1 MPARRRPTGPIS
13 AGPRSGDDLRP
24 RRHRRASGRPHRQL
38 PRRHQG
44 EEGRTPQDRRHHL
57 HRERGESGLLHR
69 ERRSGADPAA
79 VRAGRLGVHGGH
91 RGGALR
97 HHPGRRPLRRG
108 DGHRHGPEAGAHGEP
123 RLRRGLLRHGGSG
136 VRSRLRRFLAHGPHG
151 RDGGRVGGPGRV
163 RRRRRRLRER
173 GGHRGDADRLRASA
187 RRQVRR
193 RPRFRR
199 RDHPPRRDPRYPG
212 VPARDHG
219 AVHRAASRGLRPP
232 RGSMRPPWRLA
243 LLSLVGAAC
252 GGAAA
257 RPAPNPAPAA
267 GPAPPPAVS
276 PTPEPADVTATG
288 AEPALPPPI
297 ALPSG
302 LLPLRSTG
310 VEQFRAQHPTYDG
323 RGVLIGILDTGVDPA
338 VPGLIVTSAGAPKIL
353 DLRDFSGE
361 GRVALSPVVPA
372 ADGTVAVGGRKLV
385 GGGRIRR
392 LTTGTTWYAGMFR
405 ELPLGKLPAADI
417 NGNGTNTD
425 AFPVIVVKAVDGWV
439 AFLDTN
445 LNGSFEDEM
454 PLHDYRQGR
463 ETIALGTQPITLAAN
478 LQETNGVPTLDLV
491 FDNGGHGTHVAGIAA
506 GHKLF
511 NVAGFDG
518 VAPGAQLIGLKIAN
532 SARGG
537 ISVNGSMERAM
548 IYAARFAQQRGLP
561 LVLNLSFGVGNEHEG
576 RAVID
581 SIVNAFLERH
591 PTIVFAISAG
601 NDGPGLSTMGF
612 PGSADLALSVGAVF
626 PGAFARPAQGGAPP
640 AGDVVGWWSSRG
652 GDLAKP
658 DIVTPGLAFSSVPR
672 WDTGNEIKGGTSMA
686 APHAAGLAAC
696 LVSALAQE
704 GRAVGAAEIAQALRV
719 SAVPFA
725 GASAID
731 QGAGMPQL
739 EAAYRWL
746 IAAHQGS
753 EYLVHATNGASAA
766 YRRQGFAGP
775 ADTIELF
782 RVRHVAGLRAAEFLL
797 RSNVP
802 WLSVPPTVPAGA
814 RETEVAVIYS
824 QARLPGPGV
833 YVGTVTAWN
842 PSDTLAGPLFT
853 LVNTVSI
860 PLDLGT
866 RPLYDAE
873 RALGPATVQRYFLR
887 VARPGATLRVTVT
900 VPDSAGQ
907 RATVRLYE
915 PNGQPFRDAEELDVG
930 RGGSGTARIV
940 VRAEDL
946 IPGVYELDVTAPPLG
961 GATVTARAELG
972 PVDVAPALGGREL
985 SDPGTA
991 SATVRLTQALI
1002 GTERGFEVTGRG
1014 APAESISV
1022 RVPEWAARA
1031 VIDVQMPRE
1040 QWDEFTDFGVTDFDS
1055 TGQQVGQGA
1064 MNYAFAR
1071 HSFDVAPGLRKAPV
1085 TIELFPAF
1093 ARDGGARPWR
1103 ATVRVRFLFRDP
1115 QPFGGG

>member
-1 MPARRRPTGPIS
+1 MR
-13 AGPRSGDDLRP
+13 
-24 RRHRRASGRPHRQL
+24 L
-38 PRRHQG
+38 PW
-44 EEGRTPQDRRHHL
+44 P
-57 HRERGESGLLHR
+57 
-69 ERRSGADPAA
+69 
-79 VRAGRLGVHGGH
+79 VV
-91 RGGALR
+91 
-97 HHPGRRPLRRG
+97 
-108 DGHRHGPEAGAHGEP
+108 
-123 RLRRGLLRHGGSG
+123 
-136 VRSRLRRFLAHGPHG
+136 
-151 RDGGRVGGPGRV
+151 
-163 RRRRRRLRER
+163 
-173 GGHRGDADRLRASA
+173 
-187 RRQVRR
+187 
-193 RPRFRR
+193 
-199 RDHPPRRDPRYPG
+199 
-212 VPARDHG
+212 
-219 AVHRAASRGLRPP
+219 
-232 RGSMRPPWRLA
+232 
-243 LLSLVGAAC
+243 LLSLVSAAC
-252 GGAAA
+252 GGATA
-257 RPAPNPAPAA
+257 RSAPAPSPAPAP
-267 GPAPPPAVS
+267 GPAA
-276 PTPEPADVTATG
+276 PEPTDATAAG
-288 AEPALPPPI
+288 AEPALPPAI
-297 ALPSG
+297 AYISG
-302 LLPLRSTG
+302 LMPLRSTG
-310 VEQFRAQHPTYDG
+310 VAQFRAKHPTYDG
-323 RGVLIGILDTGVDPA
+323 RGVVIGILDTGVDPA

-361 GRVALSPVVPA
+361 GRVTLSPVVPA
-372 ADGTVAVGGRKLV
+372 ADGTVAVGGRNLV

-506 GHKLF
+506 GHNLF

-537 ISVNGSMERAM
+537 ISVTGSMERAM
-548 IYAARFAQQRGLP
+548 AYAARFAEQRGLR

-591 PTIVFAISAG
+591 PAVVFTISAG

-640 AGDVVGWWSSRG
+640 APDVLGWWSSRG
-652 GDLAKP
+652 GELAKP

-704 GRAVGAAEIAQALRV
+704 GRAVGAAEVAQALRV

-746 IAAHQGS
+746 SAGHQGS
-753 EYLVHATNGASAA
+753 AYLVHATHGASAA

-782 RVRHVAGLRAAEFLL
+782 RVRHIAGLRAAEFLL
-797 RSNVP
+797 RSNAP

-814 RETEVAVIYS
+814 RETEVSVIYS
-824 QARLPGPGV
+824 QARLAGPGV

-860 PLDLGT
+860 PFDLAA

-873 RALGPATVQRYFLR
+873 RAIGPARVQRYFLGI
-887 VARPGATLRVTVT
+887 ARPGATLRVTVT
-900 VPDSAGQ
+900 VPDSAQQ

-915 PNGQPFRDAEELDVG
+915 PSGQPFRDAEEIDVG
-930 RGGSGTARIV
+930 RGSGTARIT

-946 IPGVYELDVTAPPLG
+946 VPGVYELDVTAPPLG
-961 GATVTARAELG
+961 AATVTVRAELG
-972 PVDVAPALGGREL
+972 PVDVAPAPGGLEL

-991 SATVRLTQALI
+991 SATVQVTQALI
-1002 GTERGFEVTGRG
+1002 GAERGFEVTGRG
-1014 APAESISV
+1014 APPESISV

-1031 VIDVQMPRE
+1031 VIDVQMPRD

-1055 TGQQVGQGA
+1055 AGQQVGQGA

-1071 HSFDVAPGLRKAPV
+1071 HSFEVAPALRREPI

-1115 QPFGGG
+1115 QPFGGARDATVVAGGRAAARLAQPPSLALPEGFNPLVEVRAQASGGAGGADAVRRIALPAARP

>member
-1 MPARRRPTGPIS
+1 MR
-13 AGPRSGDDLRP
+13 
-24 RRHRRASGRPHRQL
+24 L
-38 PRRHQG
+38 PWH
-44 EEGRTPQDRRHHL
+44 
-57 HRERGESGLLHR
+57 
-69 ERRSGADPAA
+69 
-79 VRAGRLGVHGGH
+79 V
-91 RGGALR
+91 
-97 HHPGRRPLRRG
+97 
-108 DGHRHGPEAGAHGEP
+108 
-123 RLRRGLLRHGGSG
+123 
-136 VRSRLRRFLAHGPHG
+136 
-151 RDGGRVGGPGRV
+151 
-163 RRRRRRLRER
+163 
-173 GGHRGDADRLRASA
+173 
-187 RRQVRR
+187 
-193 RPRFRR
+193 
-199 RDHPPRRDPRYPG
+199 
-212 VPARDHG
+212 
-219 AVHRAASRGLRPP
+219 
-232 RGSMRPPWRLA
+232 A

-252 GGAAA
+252 GGAGA
-257 RPAPNPAPAA
+257 RPAPAPSPAP
-267 GPAPPPAVS
+267 GPTAPPTVS
-276 PTPEPADVTATG
+276 ASPEPADATAAG
-288 AEPALPPPI
+288 VEPALPPAI
-297 ALPSG
+297 AYMSG
-302 LLPLRSTG
+302 LMPLRSTG
-310 VEQFRAQHPTYDG
+310 VEQFRPTPPAYDG
-323 RGVLIGILDTGVDPA
+323 RGVLTATLDTGVDPA
-338 VPGLIVTSAGAPKIL
+338 VRGLIVTSAGAPKIL

-361 GRVALSPVVPA
+361 GRVALSPVVPT

-405 ELPLGKLPAADI
+405 ELPLGKLPAADL

-425 AFPVIVVKAVDGWV
+425 AFPVIVVRAVDGWV

-463 ETIALGTQPITLAAN
+463 ETIALGTQPISLAAN
-478 LQETNGVPTLDLV
+478 IEETNGVPALDLV

-506 GHKLF
+506 GHNLF

-548 IYAARFAQQRGLP
+548 IYAARFAEQRGLP
-561 LVLNLSFGVGNEHEG
+561 LVLNLSFGVGNEREG

-591 PTIVFAISAG
+591 PTVVFAISAG

-719 SAVPFA
+719 SAAPFA

-802 WLSVPPTVPAGA
+802 WLSVPPTIPAGA

-824 QARLPGPGV
+824 QARLPGPGL

-860 PLDLGT
+860 PFDLG
-866 RPLYDAE
+866 
-873 RALGPATVQRYFLR
+873 
-887 VARPGATLRVTVT
+887 ARP
-900 VPDSAGQ
+900 P
-907 RATVRLYE
+907 
-915 PNGQPFRDAEELDVG
+915 
-930 RGGSGTARIV
+930 GG
-940 VRAEDL
+940 L
-946 IPGVYELDVTAPPLG
+946 
-961 GATVTARAELG
+961 
-972 PVDVAPALGGREL
+972 EL

-1002 GTERGFEVTGRG
+1002 GAERGFNVTGRG

-1071 HSFDVAPGLRKAPV
+1071 HSFGVAPGLRKAPV

-1093 ARDGGARPWR
+1093 ARDGGAQPWR
-1103 ATVRVRFLFRDP
+1103 ATVRLRFLFRDP
-1115 QPFGGG
+1115 QPFGGARDVTVVAGGRAVAPLTQPPLLALPEGFTPLVEVSAQAPGGGTGADAVRRVPLSAARP